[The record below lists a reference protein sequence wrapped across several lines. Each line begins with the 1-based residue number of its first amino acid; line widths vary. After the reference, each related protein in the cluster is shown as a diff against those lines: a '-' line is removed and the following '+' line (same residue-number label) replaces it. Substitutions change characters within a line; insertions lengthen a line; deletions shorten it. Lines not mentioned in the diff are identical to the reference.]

1 MERPMISRAVH
12 DRGFT
17 LIEVLVAL
25 ALMGMIAII
34 LITSLQIGG
43 HTWQRVMRV
52 TSGTEDIAQAQEI
65 LRLRLSSLYPDDRP
79 AGAISHPAFLISNG
93 TSLEFS
99 GAAPEATAGG
109 ILRYQIAVSATSG
122 ALEIR
127 SWPDKDSFSDQPGDA
142 KPEALLPHVASMAI
156 QFLLKPE
163 TGPSRWVERWDSKK
177 IPQLIRIDLAFAPND
192 KRRWPPLYIEPRV
205 DTTASCVFDV
215 VSRRCRS
222 GA

>member
-1 MERPMISRAVH
+1 MKLRPQH

-17 LIEVLVAL
+17 LMEILVAL
-25 ALMGMIAII
+25 ALMGMIAVI

-43 HTWQRVMRV
+43 HTWQRVMRGASN
-52 TSGTEDIAQAQEI
+52 TDDIAQAQEI
-65 LRLRLSSLYPDDRP
+65 LRLRLSSLYPDDRG
-79 AGAISHPAFLISNG
+79 AGDISQPAFLITDG

-99 GAAPEATAGG
+99 GAAPEATADGL
-109 ILRYQIAVSATSG
+109 LRYRITVSATSR

-127 SWPDKDSFSDQPGDA
+127 AWPGKEGRLDNLADSSA
-142 KPEALLPHVASMAI
+142 EALLPQVASLTV

-163 TGPSRWVERWDSKK
+163 IGPGRWVDRWDSKK
-177 IPQLIRIDLAFAPND
+177 MPQLIRIDVAFVAND

-205 DTTASCVFDV
+205 DTPANCAFDV